1 MLSFFG
7 SCFCQRRR
15 EVIALARPQTP
26 PPTEEEP
33 DECMLVWQMQ
43 IKETRNVC
51 IQTEKSFNHERSKYR
66 ESNYGHVTVKEGPL
80 LKVCSGGPGK
90 LVRDVKIQSQTSC
103 VKESRV
109 HDGFAVID
117 LVEDK
122 IGNLRILP
130 ATEATAAGE
139 RVRRL

>member
-1 MLSFFG
+1 MLSFFS
-7 SCFCQRRR
+7 SCFCQLRR
-15 EVIALARPQTP
+15 EVIALARPQTSP
-26 PPTEEEP
+26 PNEEERIRQP
-33 DECMLVWQMQ
+33 YEQMQ
-43 IKETRNVC
+43 VKETRNVC
-51 IQTEKSFNHERSKYR
+51 IQTEKSFNHERSRYR